1 MKMKEMIWLDE
12 GRDSKESGAEIISR
26 IFVECYAPTARIP
39 KAGNLHEGR
48 TSRTA

>member
-1 MKMKEMIWLDE
+1 MKTREMIWLDE

-26 IFVECYAPTARIP
+26 IFVVCYAPTARIP